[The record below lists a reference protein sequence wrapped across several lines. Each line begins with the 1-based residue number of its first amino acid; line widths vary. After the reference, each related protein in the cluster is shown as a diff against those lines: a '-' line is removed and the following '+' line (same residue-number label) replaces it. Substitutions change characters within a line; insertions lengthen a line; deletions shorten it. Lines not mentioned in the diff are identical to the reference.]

1 MKIHYRGIAVF
12 AAAAALA
19 ACTSMTGRTAG
30 RNLDDAAIT
39 AEVKTDLARE
49 TVSSFTS
56 VDVDTVNATVY
67 LTGTVADPAAKE
79 RAGRIA
85 RHVDGVGKVVNNL
98 QTRAVR
104 AGDAPSR

>member
-1 MKIHYRGIAVF
+1 MKNPCRGIAVF
-12 AAAAALA
+12 AVAIALA
-19 ACTSMTGRTAG
+19 GCTAMTGETAG
-30 RNLDDAAIT
+30 RNIDDAAIT
-39 AEVKTDLARE
+39 AAVKTDMARD
-49 TVSSFTS
+49 TATTFTS

-67 LTGTVADPAAKE
+67 LTGTVADPATKE

>member
-1 MKIHYRGIAVF
+1 MKNRYWGIAAF
-12 AAAAALA
+12 AVAIALA
-19 ACTSMTGRTAG
+19 GCTAMTGETAG
-30 RNLDDAAIT
+30 RNIDDAAIT
-39 AEVKTDLARE
+39 AAVKTDLARD
-49 TVSSFTS
+49 TVTTFTA

-98 QTRAVR
+98 QTRSVR
-104 AGDAPSR
+104 AADAPTY